1 MTLALTDCCD
11 AGVICRLLKLY
22 GCSHNCSVPVQSDSN
37 SKTKVIE
44 TVGKEKHTK
53 KKKKKRKERHKT
65 KTKQT
70 KRNKSKQLLQQ
81 NRQQPDDEGMDSAG
95 GSNWE
100 RHFGT
105 GFYLNVWSGYPSV
118 FVALGGP
125 PPVGVGEVDDVDD
138 VTGCEMQ
145 LFGLDAHVIPQG
157 DGQPTLEDGAE
168 ATRHSFLLLFTI
180 NMIRY
185 NGRVSRGFIWIN
197 LESPG
202 GWIRLGRCQRRAP
215 PDGSPGLQS
224 NETQLM
230 SGGYPLVVGVLGE
243 GVRVFGGI
251 VLWEAKTGVVVLAV
265 DEDGGGCG
273 RRRGHVAGM
282 EHHRL
287 AGRASQVRLGVV
299 PR

>member
-105 GFYLNVWSGYPSV
+105 GFYLNV
-118 FVALGGP
+118 
-125 PPVGVGEVDDVDD
+125 
-138 VTGCEMQ
+138 
-145 LFGLDAHVIPQG
+145 
-157 DGQPTLEDGAE
+157 
-168 ATRHSFLLLFTI
+168 
-180 NMIRY
+180 
-185 NGRVSRGFIWIN
+185 
-197 LESPG
+197 
-202 GWIRLGRCQRRAP
+202 
-215 PDGSPGLQS
+215 
-224 NETQLM
+224 
-230 SGGYPLVVGVLGE
+230 
-243 GVRVFGGI
+243 
-251 VLWEAKTGVVVLAV
+251 
-265 DEDGGGCG
+265 
-273 RRRGHVAGM
+273 
-282 EHHRL
+282 
-287 AGRASQVRLGVV
+287 
-299 PR
+299 